1 MKIPV
6 LLHVMVLILKG
17 IGFDLQDGSD
27 YAGQFGLMTGG
38 RVHEDDI
45 NHIAHYKENPLVQEA
60 IEVLQDDPDVIT
72 AEQLIETIRSTIEKL
87 LQIEDEYFYSL
98 DLTSYLYEED
108 EADAY

>member
-45 NHIAHYKENPLVQEA
+45 NHIAHYKENPLVQKA
-60 IEVLQDDPDVIT
+60 ISDIKGKTGGQN
-72 AEQLIETIRSTIEKL
+72 
-87 LQIEDEYFYSL
+87 
-98 DLTSYLYEED
+98 
-108 EADAY
+108 

>member
-45 NHIAHYKENPLVQEA
+45 NHIAHYKENPLVQKA
-60 IEVLQDDPDVIT
+60 ISDIK
-72 AEQLIETIRSTIEKL
+72 EKL
-87 LQIEDEYFYSL
+87 AARIKAREQTTEKKHVSRIKHIQNHRRERRR
-98 DLTSYLYEED
+98 
-108 EADAY
+108 

>member
-1 MKIPV
+1 MSKRV
-6 LLHVMVLILKG
+6 D
-17 IGFDLQDGSD
+17 FEQDEMMLMAI
-27 YAGQFGLMTGG
+27 YAEKSREATIQT
-38 RVHEDDI
+38 I
-45 NHIAHYKENPLVQEA
+45 QEA

>member
-45 NHIAHYKENPLVQEA
+45 KHIAHYKENPLDTEGRF
-60 IEVLQDDPDVIT
+60 
-72 AEQLIETIRSTIEKL
+72 LILRKNWRPELRLENRQQKRNMFSRIKHIQNHRRERRR
-87 LQIEDEYFYSL
+87 
-98 DLTSYLYEED
+98 
-108 EADAY
+108 

>member
-1 MKIPV
+1 MPV
-6 LLHVMVLILKG
+6 LQWVHIPESTYKITEEKG
-17 IGFDLQDGSD
+17 GGELMSKRVDFEQDEMMLMAI
-27 YAGQFGLMTGG
+27 YAEKSREATIQTM
-38 RVHEDDI
+38 
-45 NHIAHYKENPLVQEA
+45 QEA

>member
-1 MKIPV
+1 M
-6 LLHVMVLILKG
+6 
-17 IGFDLQDGSD
+17 
-27 YAGQFGLMTGG
+27 
-38 RVHEDDI
+38 
-45 NHIAHYKENPLVQEA
+45 
-60 IEVLQDDPDVIT
+60 IT

>member
-17 IGFDLQDGSD
+17 LGFDLQDGSD

-45 NHIAHYKENPLVQEA
+45 NHIAHYKENPLVQKA
-60 IEVLQDDPDVIT
+60 ISDIK
-72 AEQLIETIRSTIEKL
+72 EKL
-87 LQIEDEYFYSL
+87 AARIKAREQTTEKKHVQPDKAHTKSQKRKEAVSL
-98 DLTSYLYEED
+98 
-108 EADAY
+108 

>member
-1 MKIPV
+1 MSKRV
-6 LLHVMVLILKG
+6 D
-17 IGFDLQDGSD
+17 FEQDEMMLMAIYGEEPRGNNPDHAGSHRS
-27 YAGQFGLMTGG
+27 F
-38 RVHEDDI
+38 
-45 NHIAHYKENPLVQEA
+45 K
-60 IEVLQDDPDVIT
+60 DDPDVIT